1 MTGTVFNIQNA
12 SWAMDFFGSIIVFL
26 LLLFSVLFLV
36 FPNILLYFFL
46 TVDED
51 LGDIFIRLSPSS
63 LSQLVV
69 NFTVCL

>member
-12 SWAMDFFGSIIVFL
+12 WWAVDFLASIIVF

-36 FPNILLYFFL
+36 FPNILLFFFL

-51 LGDIFIRLSPSS
+51 LGDIFIKLSPSS